1 MEGQEFTNLLE
12 FIRKGI
18 INLNKT
24 QVEAYKKIDDNFDS
38 IDKRLATLEESIS
51 KLTEDSESS
60 FTTVGKKIDEL
71 KYEVH
76 KIQKVSN
83 YSEEYENL
91 MKIVK

>member
-12 FIRKGI
+12 FIRKGV